1 MDKDPKEQ
9 AKIIWESWITDSTVE
24 EECVYEEGDGE
35 EDWYYV
41 FIHRIKQ
48 VQWCGIYGE
57 GAYIHC
63 RGAGSY
69 ICYHIHW
76 TI

>member
-35 EDWYYV
+35 ED
-41 FIHRIKQ
+41 
-48 VQWCGIYGE
+48 
-57 GAYIHC
+57 
-63 RGAGSY
+63 
-69 ICYHIHW
+69 
-76 TI
+76 